1 MGRLDVTELL
11 ETLITRAGQLLNT
24 PHGFIYLLEPGE
36 SELECKVGVGALS
49 QSVGSRRKRGEGLAG
64 KIWQTGQPLIVD
76 DYDTWSGRVDTFQRG
91 LMHAIMGVPLSPAR
105 KSWAPSASRTA
116 RNQIEPSAAEEADL
130 LSRFAQLASVA
141 LDNARLYSAAQETQ
155 RRLTDII
162 NFLPDATL
170 VVDDQGHIIAW
181 NRAIEEM
188 TGVKAEEMLG
198 KGDCEYAIPFYGE
211 RRPILVDLVFKPQEE
226 LEQRYAQIRRDG
238 SVLVGETYAPRL
250 RAGGRYLLGTA
261 SILHDSKGNNVG
273 AIEIIRD
280 ITDRKR
286 SEETLRANEEL
297 FRLVFENAPIGMS
310 ITSPDG
316 QYLRVNQ
323 ALCDTLGYTSEEL
336 LSRNFSTVTSGED
349 LAVNLALREKLL
361 RGEIPYFQMEKQFI
375 HKEGGFVHTLLQV
388 GAGARSPGTAV
399 ALHRPDRGY
408 HRPATTPRSNCT
420 GRLPRP
426 RRSTG
431 SASTGGSAKACR
443 KP

>member
-1 MGRLDVTELL
+1 M
-11 ETLITRAGQLLNT
+11 
-24 PHGFIYLLEPGE
+24 H
-36 SELECKVGVGALS
+36 
-49 QSVGSRRKRGEGLAG
+49 EGH
-64 KIWQTGQPLIVD
+64 V
-76 DYDTWSGRVDTFQRG
+76 
-91 LMHAIMGVPLSPAR
+91 
-105 KSWAPSASRTA
+105 
-116 RNQIEPSAAEEADL
+116 
-130 LSRFAQLASVA
+130 
-141 LDNARLYSAAQETQ
+141 
-155 RRLTDII
+155 
-162 NFLPDATL
+162 
-170 VVDDQGHIIAW
+170 IAW

-188 TGVKAEEMLG
+188 TGIPAQDMLG
-198 KGDCEYAIPFYGE
+198 KGDYEYAIPFYGE

-226 LEQRYAQIRRDG
+226 LEQRYAQIQRHG
-238 SVLVGETYAPRL
+238 SVLVGETYVPRL
-250 RAGGRYLLGTA
+250 RGGGRYLLGTA
-261 SILHDSKGNNVG
+261 SILHDSKGNIVG

-286 SEETLRANEEL
+286 AEETLRANEEL

-388 GAGARSPGTAV
+388 GLVRDRQGQPLHFIGQTVTSPTASAPRRS
-399 ALHRPDRGY
+399 
-408 HRPATTPRSNCT
+408 CT
-420 GRLPRP
+420 GRSPRP
-426 RRSTG
+426 RRSIG
-431 SASTGGSAKACR
+431 SASMGSSAKTCR